1 MRSNTRYR
9 VITGIPNDTYHV
21 PMLYGTVEY
30 IYLYIYISITL
41 YHGLIKQISGITR
54 GDLYVIE
61 TPDHTR
67 AVDGA
72 LIDFINL
79 QDN

>member
-30 IYLYIYISITL
+30 IYLYIHISITL

>member
-1 MRSNTRYR
+1 MAQLSAIQDVRKEPMPYR
-9 VITGIPNDTYHV
+9 GCSEQFRV
-21 PMLYGTVEY
+21 
-30 IYLYIYISITL
+30 
-41 YHGLIKQISGITR
+41 LIKQISGISK

-67 AVDGA
+67 AVYGA

-79 QDN
+79 HES

>member
-1 MRSNTRYR
+1 MCLCCMEQLN
-9 VITGIPNDTYHV
+9 
-21 PMLYGTVEY
+21 MY
-30 IYLYIYISITL
+30 IYIYIYIFIYIYISITL

>member
-1 MRSNTRYR
+1 M
-9 VITGIPNDTYHV
+9 
-21 PMLYGTVEY
+21 
-30 IYLYIYISITL
+30 
-41 YHGLIKQISGITR
+41 YHGLITQISGITR